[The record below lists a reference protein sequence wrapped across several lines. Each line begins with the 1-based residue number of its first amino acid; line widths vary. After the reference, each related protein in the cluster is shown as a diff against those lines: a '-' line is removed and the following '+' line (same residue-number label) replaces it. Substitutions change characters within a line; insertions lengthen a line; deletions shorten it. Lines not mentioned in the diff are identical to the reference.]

1 MDARSRFQP
10 RIVYSQK
17 ISTGCPGLPG
27 VMCSACP
34 PATMPLKCAAG
45 QKVDFVSLAGDDGS
59 CDCDSYCA
67 SDWNGGSLGRS
78 RPHWIGAT
86 SAFPPGVAS
95 TCCVCVQA
103 THWREAGLPKKK
115 QSTARG
121 NRIRGP
127 ISFLGNRIQ
136 ISYRTRVAHARAS
149 LVCLTIRYEI
159 GVWADSFWPVLTP
172 CILCARPKTNDIT

>member
-1 MDARSRFQP
+1 MRVFFFKGEVKVGRLLDARSRFQP

-103 THWREAGLPKKK
+103 THWREAGLQKKK

-121 NRIRGP
+121 NRIRGSNFFSRKSNSNLIP
-127 ISFLGNRIQ
+127 YQGC
-136 ISYRTRVAHARAS
+136 TRARAS

-159 GVWADSFWPVLTP
+159 GLTRSGP
-172 CILCARPKTNDIT
+172 F